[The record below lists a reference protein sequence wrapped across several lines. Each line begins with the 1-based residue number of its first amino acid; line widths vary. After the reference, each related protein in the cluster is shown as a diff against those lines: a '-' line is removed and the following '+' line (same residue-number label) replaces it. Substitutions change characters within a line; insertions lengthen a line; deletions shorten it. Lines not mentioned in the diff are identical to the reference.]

1 MLTIEAGQMKAL
13 EGAAKLAF
21 YEHLAK
27 TVRSLFPGEVSR
39 MVQASGEAAYGK
51 AIRDAADRAARFG
64 LEREGDVAVFVA
76 LGFANSLLREPG
88 KEFLG
93 WGVPIMERADMAGPA
108 KLALIEHRL
117 RREAARDARAARV
130 SEMLTAL
137 RS

>member
-13 EGAAKLAF
+13 ETVAKLAF
-21 YEHLAK
+21 YEHLANS
-27 TVRSLFPGEVSR
+27 VRSLFPAEVSR
-39 MVQASGEAAYGK
+39 MVQASGEAAYQK
-51 AIRDAADRAARFG
+51 LLRDAVERAARFG
-64 LEREGDVAVFVA
+64 LERESDVAVFVA
-76 LGFANSLLREPG
+76 LGFANSQLRQSG

-93 WGVPIMERADMAGPA
+93 WSAPIMERTDVAGPA

-130 SEMLTAL
+130 SEMLTSL

>member
-13 EGAAKLAF
+13 ETVAKLAF
-21 YEHLAK
+21 YEHLAN
-27 TVRSLFPGEVSR
+27 TDRSLFPAEVSR
-39 MVQASGEAAYGK
+39 MVQASGEAAYQK
-51 AIRDAADRAARFG
+51 LIRDAVDRAARFG
-64 LEREGDVAVFVA
+64 LERESDVAVFVA
-76 LGFANSLLREPG
+76 LGFANSQLRQPG

-93 WGVPIMERADMAGPA
+93 WSAPIMERADVAGPA

-130 SEMLTAL
+130 SEMLTSL